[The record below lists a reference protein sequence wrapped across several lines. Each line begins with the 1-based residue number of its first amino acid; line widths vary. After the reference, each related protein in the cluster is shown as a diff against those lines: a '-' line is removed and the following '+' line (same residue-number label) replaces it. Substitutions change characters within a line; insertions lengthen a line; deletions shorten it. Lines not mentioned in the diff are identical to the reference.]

1 MLPGPHIRLPLLFS
15 VFANGF
21 VLMTLLTARATVYLA
36 RDWYFGNLVPA
47 DAAELCTRFLQ
58 TGSAREPRYL
68 KYFDRPA
75 CRQLIG
81 AVEYLTVPGFSL
93 QVAARKRA
101 IEDYV
106 RAAIAA
112 GAQQVVMLEPGFD
125 TLAIRLHREFP
136 AIQFF
141 ELDRPSSQSIKRQAL
156 SAQWTPGANLH
167 FIAGDGAHSALTDN
181 VLRVRGFQLNMPTVF
196 VLEGVVARLTRDER
210 DSAFRAMNELGGR
223 GSQIVFTY
231 IEREVDGRIH
241 YRGATWMARMWASAQ
256 SSRLRWGPRR
266 DELRSYLSG
275 LGLALRES
283 LAADQFRA
291 RYLDGDRDVPL
302 AEGEVV
308 ALADTVRGL

>member
-1 MLPGPHIRLPLLFS
+1 
-15 VFANGF
+15 
-21 VLMTLLTARATVYLA
+21 MTLLTARATVYLA

-47 DAAELCTRFLQ
+47 GAAELCTRFLQ
-58 TGSAREPRYL
+58 TRSAREPRYL

-106 RAAIAA
+106 RAAIDA
-112 GAQQVVMLEPGFD
+112 GAQQVVVLEPGFD

-136 AIQFF
+136 AVRFF
-141 ELDRPSSQSIKRQAL
+141 ELDRPSPQSIKRQAL
-156 SAQWTPGANLH
+156 SAQWAPGANLY
-167 FIAGDGAHSALTDN
+167 FISSAGAHSALTDN
-181 VLRVRGFQLNMPTVF
+181 VLRVRGFRLNVPTVF
-196 VLEGVVARLTRDER
+196 VLENVLARLTHEERDE
-210 DSAFRAMNELGGR
+210 AFRAMNELGGP
-223 GSQIVFTY
+223 GSRIVFTY
-231 IEREVDGRIH
+231 IEREADGRIYYH
-241 YRGATWMARMWASAQ
+241 GATWMARMWASTQ
-256 SSRLRWGPRR
+256 SSPLRWGPRR
-266 DELRSYLSG
+266 EELRSYLSG
-275 LGLALRES
+275 RGMTLRES

-308 ALADTVRGL
+308 ALADVARGL